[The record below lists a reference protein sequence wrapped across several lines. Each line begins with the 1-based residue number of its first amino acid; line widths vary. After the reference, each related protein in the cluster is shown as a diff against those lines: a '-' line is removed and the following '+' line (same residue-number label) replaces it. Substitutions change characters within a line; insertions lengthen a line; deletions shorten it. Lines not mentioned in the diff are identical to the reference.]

1 VIGGVFGDHSW
12 MNTARALL
20 LCTLLATGA
29 CHRDSDAPVPAQP
42 APRVAA
48 PVAVKKGP
56 TAQEQTA
63 GMVEAATQGKSQL
76 PVLLKFELPQRPT
89 VGQPMGIDIAVL
101 PQIDAGGADIEIAG
115 GDGLTVSAPTPIDL
129 HALEAGQ
136 VYRQTIQVTPTSE
149 GVLLLGLT
157 VSMKHDEMTESRVFS
172 VPLIV
177 DR

>member
-1 VIGGVFGDHSW
+1 
-12 MNTARALL
+12 MNTARVLL

-29 CHRDSDAPVPAQP
+29 CHRDSDAPVPAKP
-42 APRVAA
+42 APLVAA

-56 TAQEQTA
+56 TAQQQTA
-63 GMVEAATQGKSQL
+63 GMVEAATQGRSQL

-89 VGQPMGIDIAVL
+89 VGQRLGIDIAVL
-101 PQIDAGGADIEIAG
+101 PQIDAGGAEIEVTG
-115 GDGLTVSAPTPIDL
+115 GDGLTVGAATPIDL

-136 VYRQTIQVTPTSE
+136 VYRQTVEVTPTTD

-157 VSMKHDEMTESRVFS
+157 VSVKHDDMTESRAFS